1 MESLNGRNRVVYF
14 HKDGPAIGRAQ
25 RYDLILCSGDAGTH
39 GAQGGAVAHILAP
52 ETDGQKCK
60 GTRTWLP
67 TASPGSL
74 ACELDAPIRLLSIYY
89 KGVRFYVTHSFNAQS
104 LWPS

>member
-1 MESLNGRNRVVYF
+1 LISALGRNRVVHF
-14 HKDGPAIGRAQ
+14 HKDWPTIGRTQ
-25 RYDLILCSGDAGTH
+25 GYDLIRRSGDAGNH

-74 ACELDAPIRLLSIYY
+74 ACQLDAPICLLSIYY
-89 KGVRFYVTHSFNAQS
+89 KGVRFCPT
-104 LWPS
+104 PT